1 MDGCLEHVRTA
12 SNCKWYHSV
21 KLLASHESLPRP
33 RRSEQTPGGGLR
45 RSSML
50 QCSACC
56 GAGLTPADERQ
67 HGAHCP
73 PLLASPATRRRT
85 QLRWQ
90 LRLPP
95 QAIAASRAGR
105 IYQRHRRRRAES
117 PDAAKVSAGADF
129 SQADIVGPSPVVA
142 PVAPLPALPRKGL
155 TGLAARIVF
164 GVLLGVSGAIVILT
178 GGWFYMAIA
187 CLVAYQA
194 SQEYFGFVTS
204 KVGSHTRTRC
214 VSSGRRFAI
223 TAGTQDY
230 FCRLGFLRPAR
241 PPTISEGGSRMVAVF
256 GPAAES
262 PVPPQGISEGMQPPS
277 PLATTLTTLSCIG
290 LVVWTFVS
298 HGRATSGLA
307 VMSFAVLSL
316 QLLGNEKPRFS
327 QLTSSVFGM
336 FYCGAQ

>member
-1 MDGCLEHVRTA
+1 
-12 SNCKWYHSV
+12 
-21 KLLASHESLPRP
+21 
-33 RRSEQTPGGGLR
+33 
-45 RSSML
+45 ML

-73 PLLASPATRRRT
+73 PLLASPATCRRT

-164 GVLLGVSGAIVILT
+164 GVLLGVFGAIVILT

-204 KVGSHTRTRC
+204 KAGSHWNSLYVLRQRVC
-214 VSSGRRFAI
+214 HHCWHA
-223 TAGTQDY
+223 
-230 FCRLGFLRPAR
+230 RLFLPPRLVLAFRRPAR
-241 PPTISEGGSRMVAVF
+241 LPGTSEGGSRMVAVF
-256 GPAAES
+256 DPAAES

-336 FYCGAQ
+336 FYCGAR